1 MFGVFFTNH
10 PDLRRILTDY
20 GFEGHPLRKDFP
32 LSGYLEVQY
41 FNTIGDINSGN
52 FNSHSM
58 KIFLQ
63 ILQNFYSFQ
72 VRWDDEA
79 KRVVQEPV
87 ELAQEFRKFDLAAPW
102 EQFPN
107 FRETNPAQEE
117 IPLVAPGTDDA
128 AKK

>member
-1 MFGVFFTNH
+1 M
-10 PDLRRILTDY
+10 I
-20 GFEGHPLRKDFP
+20 
-32 LSGYLEVQY
+32 
-41 FNTIGDINSGN
+41 
-52 FNSHSM
+52 
-58 KIFLQ
+58 
-63 ILQNFYSFQ
+63 QNLWAFIFQ

-117 IPLVAPGTDDA
+117 VPLVAPGKDDA

>member
-1 MFGVFFTNH
+1 MNVLH
-10 PDLRRILTDY
+10 
-20 GFEGHPLRKDFP
+20 
-32 LSGYLEVQY
+32 
-41 FNTIGDINSGN
+41 
-52 FNSHSM
+52 
-58 KIFLQ
+58 
-63 ILQNFYSFQ
+63 FQ
-72 VRWDDEA
+72 VRYDDEA

-117 IPLVAPGTDDA
+117 VPLVTSGKDEP